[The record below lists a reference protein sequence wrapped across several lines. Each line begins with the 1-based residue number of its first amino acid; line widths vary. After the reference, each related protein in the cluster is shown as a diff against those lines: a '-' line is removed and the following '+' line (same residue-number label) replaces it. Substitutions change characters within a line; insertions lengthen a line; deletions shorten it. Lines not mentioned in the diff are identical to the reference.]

1 VTQISSLCWKSFGFL
16 IYSYTGSDY
25 FLFHLVYLLLH
36 STSESA
42 VIGLVC
48 LISFGWT
55 LTFRGGQD
63 FDIFLPVGIIYHI
76 IVGALGFVNIVITLV
91 TKIGN
96 SHDRHHIFDSIGGN
110 ILLGY
115 RIIILLV
122 FVWGC
127 VRTYR
132 MVRHNLKKFL
142 LKFAILGFIYI
153 ASTPI
158 IIYIAN
164 SSIPAKNRNEF
175 VFIAI

>member
-1 VTQISSLCWKSFGFL
+1 M
-16 IYSYTGSDY
+16 
-25 FLFHLVYLLLH
+25 YLLLH

-55 LTFRGGQD
+55 LTFRAGND
-63 FDIFLPVGIIYHI
+63 FDIFVPVGNKYII

-91 TKIGN
+91 TKIGH

-122 FVWGC
+122 FIWGC
-127 VRTYR
+127 IRTYKK
-132 MVRHNLKKFL
+132 VRHNLKKFM

-158 IIYIAN
+158 IVYIAN
-164 SSIPAKNRNEF
+164 YSI
-175 VFIAI
+175 